1 MLQHAA
7 ESLSRRTCCLRRL
20 LQSCMRVM
28 ASAMTIVVTSCATLE
43 GIQRMQ
49 VADLSRGHR
58 LCSLQASHSFDCG
71 SWSTKVL
78 QGAAG
83 GRDGHQRGSGYT
95 LSKSSFITKKDHL
108 LEDRWSLAVSP
119 CTWTKRAYKHRD
131 LPRLLSTDQ
140 YARLQSKAVKTQLP
154 HQKLVGVSHTICK
167 FLFTIWCRA
176 GDRTSETAINV

>member
-1 MLQHAA
+1 MPQLQLCGKLAPLGLVAVLKLYEYALRLQMGWPRGSGVLQHAA

-108 LEDRWSLAVSP
+108 LEDRWVSCCKSLHMDKAGLQAQRFAK
-119 CTWTKRAYKHRD
+119 TAEHR
-131 LPRLLSTDQ
+131 PVMPGYNQRQ
-140 YARLQSKAVKTQLP
+140 
-154 HQKLVGVSHTICK
+154 
-167 FLFTIWCRA
+167 
-176 GDRTSETAINV
+176 